1 MFESRCE
8 FSVPIE
14 FSRSANLQE
23 VSSALQTRSH
33 RENRYRS
40 SKQHFPRFALK
51 ALVHEGML
59 AGSLLFSISVLENC

>member
-40 SKQHFPRFALK
+40 PKQHFPRVALGK
-51 ALVHEGML
+51 STLRF
-59 AGSLLFSISVLENC
+59 LLLGAQNIFVSW